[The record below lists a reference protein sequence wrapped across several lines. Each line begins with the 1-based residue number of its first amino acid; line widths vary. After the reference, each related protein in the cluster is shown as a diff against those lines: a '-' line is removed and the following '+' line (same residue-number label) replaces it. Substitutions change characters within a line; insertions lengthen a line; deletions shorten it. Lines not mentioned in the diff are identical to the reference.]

1 TQAAITTGTA
11 RINQIYERELS
22 INLTLVNNTDIIFT
36 NAATDP
42 YTTANDNAQVTENQ
56 AAIDT
61 AVGNANYD
69 VGHVLDTGGAG
80 LAAGSSVCN
89 AAQKAQGKSA
99 NSPHF
104 GDALY
109 VDYVAHEIGHQ
120 FGANHSYNTVT
131 STCNTR
137 NPSTAYEPGSGSTIM
152 AYANICG
159 GGEDLQQLSDPNFH
173 YVSLDEMLTFT
184 APGTGGGDACAAK
197 TASNA
202 SDPTVSA
209 GANFTIPKSTPFELT
224 AVNGSDAESPANQL
238 THSWEQYDLSANAQ
252 TLPQTAADTST
263 GPLMRSFPPVF
274 SPTRSFPRLSTV
286 LGGAAALGEILPAV
300 ARELNFRVTIRDNA
314 ANGRIGTS
322 TMKLTVDGT
331 SGPFHVT
338 APAQGA
344 NVDSTANVV
353 WDVAGTAAA
362 PVNAQNVD
370 ISFSRDNGVTFAPV
384 MTTANDGMETVNLT
398 GAASGANQARIK
410 VKGSNN
416 VFYNV
421 SPAFTFAGGTHTVE
435 FAVGAQTRA
444 ENAGAVPVVVKLSA
458 ASTQD
463 VTVQYSVAGS
473 STAVSPD
480 DFSLTPANS
489 ITIPAGQTQASITA
503 NIVDDTLVEPT
514 ETVILT
520 LSAPTNATLGA
531 ITQHTL
537 SITDN
542 DSPPPPPK
550 VEFVAAAQTQSESAG
565 AVP

>member
-1 TQAAITTGTA
+1 MNRNLSHETPAIGRHRLAFAVLAGILALTAGAARSGPEPVLWTDVEQAKARAQLPSTAQTWTDLKRFRLVRLDESALKLLLSRVLATGAERPDLATTISLPQPDGGFERFRIWPDTVMSPELQDSMDAAGWPMRVYTGESLDRPGTTVKLDWGGPDGLHASVLSPIDAYYIDPRWRGDTTHYAIYRKVDIDTRGRKPFECSTTGEPVDESARSTRPPGLQARTGGNRRTYRLAMATTGEFTQDRAQAAGVSGGSDAQKKAATQAAITTGTA

-274 SPTRSFPRLSTV
+274 SPTRSFPRLS
-286 LGGAAALGEILPAV
+286 
-300 ARELNFRVTIRDNA
+300 
-314 ANGRIGTS
+314 
-322 TMKLTVDGT
+322 
-331 SGPFHVT
+331 
-338 APAQGA
+338 
-344 NVDSTANVV
+344 
-353 WDVAGTAAA
+353 
-362 PVNAQNVD
+362 
-370 ISFSRDNGVTFAPV
+370 
-384 MTTANDGMETVNLT
+384 
-398 GAASGANQARIK
+398 
-410 VKGSNN
+410 
-416 VFYNV
+416 
-421 SPAFTFAGGTHTVE
+421 
-435 FAVGAQTRA
+435 
-444 ENAGAVPVVVKLSA
+444 
-458 ASTQD
+458 
-463 VTVQYSVAGS
+463 
-473 STAVSPD
+473 
-480 DFSLTPANS
+480 
-489 ITIPAGQTQASITA
+489 
-503 NIVDDTLVEPT
+503 
-514 ETVILT
+514 
-520 LSAPTNATLGA
+520 
-531 ITQHTL
+531 
-537 SITDN
+537 
-542 DSPPPPPK
+542 
-550 VEFVAAAQTQSESAG
+550 
-565 AVP
+565 